1 MNFSEASPFPLDL
14 LLAQHPHVYLGV
26 RPCPYVSETE
36 DFCYDSCHY
45 VVTVVT
51 NQKMQIRTSRP
62 GRPGVP
68 AGPLNPGG
76 PEASFIKQHTKQMY
90 SVQIWL

>member
-1 MNFSEASPFPLDL
+1 MSGK
-14 LLAQHPHVYLGV
+14 Q
-26 RPCPYVSETE
+26 
-36 DFCYDSCHY
+36 DFCYDSCYY

-51 NQKMQIRTSRP
+51 HQKMQIRTSRP

-76 PEASFIKQHTKQMY
+76 PEVSFIKQHTQQMY
-90 SVQIWL
+90 SVQIYL